1 MVAVGWQLVGR
12 GMMETMQ
19 RWCFF
24 VICCCYQCQYKKE
37 GEWNVRDD
45 HRPKQQQLARDMKK
59 ASTKQQQAH
68 LGAGVVS
75 GDLFVR

>member
-1 MVAVGWQLVGR
+1 LS
-12 GMMETMQ
+12 
-19 RWCFF
+19 F
-24 VICCCYQCQYKKE
+24 VVVIHANINKR

-45 HRPKQQQLARDMKK
+45 HRPKQQQLARDYMKK

>member
-1 MVAVGWQLVGR
+1 LS
-12 GMMETMQ
+12 
-19 RWCFF
+19 F
-24 VICCCYQCQYKKE
+24 VVVIHANINKR

-45 HRPKQQQLARDMKK
+45 HRPKQQQLARDYMKK
-59 ASTKQQQAH
+59 TSTKQQQAH